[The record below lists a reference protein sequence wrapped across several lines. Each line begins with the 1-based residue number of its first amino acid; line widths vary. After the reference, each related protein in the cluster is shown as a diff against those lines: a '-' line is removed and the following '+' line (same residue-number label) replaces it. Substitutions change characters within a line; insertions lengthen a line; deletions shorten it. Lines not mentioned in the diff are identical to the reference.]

1 MLFRSEKITVSGKAG
16 DTSVKVTV
24 TGLKA
29 NSYYFGAIRMD
40 GSVLNLFDGS
50 ANADGKLE
58 MEVNVGTKLEVDDKL
73 TVAISGANAGT
84 DSVTDSFTV
93 TKTEIKP
100 GNPSGGDD
108 KPTYPTLPEDT
119 YWISTYY
126 NNRGTISVYS
136 RAEAGV
142 ESSSPSLHTRFIA
155 LFSSELCSIVSVPMR
170 RLPSAMAVKIIC
182 IIDSLS
188 FSDFLQ
194 D

>member
-1 MLFRSEKITVSGKAG
+1 MKKLVSTLLAGALLLSLLVTTAFAAEKITVSGKAG

-40 GSVLNLFDGS
+40 GSVLNLFDTRDGS

-136 RAEAGV
+136 RAEAGETV
-142 ESSSPSLHTRFIA
+142 
-155 LFSSELCSIVSVPMR
+155 
-170 RLPSAMAVKIIC
+170 
-182 IIDSLS
+182 
-188 FSDFLQ
+188 
-194 D
+194 